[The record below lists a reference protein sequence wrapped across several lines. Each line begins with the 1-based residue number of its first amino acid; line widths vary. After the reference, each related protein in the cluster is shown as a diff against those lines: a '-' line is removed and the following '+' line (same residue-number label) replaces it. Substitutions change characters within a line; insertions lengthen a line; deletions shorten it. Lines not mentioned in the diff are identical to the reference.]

1 MTLRQKLRAKIVK
14 KNMTL
19 LLELDAGNVRWWSG
33 LGLRGGTGGMGMEEI
48 QIICMTMRLLCY
60 S

>member
-1 MTLRQKLRAKIVK
+1 MTLRQKLTVKVVK

-33 LGLRGGTGGMGMEEI
+33 LGLRGDTGGMGMEAI